1 MMNDILTLF
10 STLLS
15 AVARVVLW
23 TVSAALAALLL
34 GLALLVL
41 TAGALWALVR
51 GQRPSAPIM
60 AGQFQR
66 YAAERV
72 WRGAMGKH
80 GSARSSSQDVVD
92 VEAREVPPAAPDGQP
107 APTLP
112 PHTRQD

>member
-1 MMNDILTLF
+1 MNDILTLF

-23 TVSAALAALLL
+23 TVSAALALILL

-51 GQRPSAPIM
+51 GQRPAAPTM

-66 YAAERV
+66 YAAEHV

-80 GSARSSSQDVVD
+80 ASTQQTNQDVVD
-92 VEAREVPPAAPDGQP
+92 VEAREVPPAAPDGP